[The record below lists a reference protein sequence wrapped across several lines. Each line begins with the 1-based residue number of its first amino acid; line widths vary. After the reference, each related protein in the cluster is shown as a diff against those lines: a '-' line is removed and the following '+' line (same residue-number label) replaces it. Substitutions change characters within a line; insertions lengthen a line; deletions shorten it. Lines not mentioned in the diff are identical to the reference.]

1 MYKLVATDLD
11 GTLLDSRGEVSP
23 RTREVISALEERGI
37 VVVFVTGRPLRWM
50 ETLWEHVGDHGLAV
64 CSNGGIVYDVRT
76 HRVVRSRTIP
86 RTTGLEVADRLRS
99 ELPGTAYALER
110 LDGIAVE
117 EQFGLRFP
125 RPSDLRIG
133 PLEDYFEDDAVVKL
147 LAKHDAHDPEPYWH
161 RVEELVGDLVTT
173 TWSSVGTLVEMSA
186 EQVTKATTLAQVCL
200 DRGIAPEE
208 VVAFGDMPN
217 DLAMLSWAG
226 RSYAMANAHAQVR
239 AAADHV
245 APPHDQD
252 GVAQALEEL
261 FAL

>member
-1 MYKLVATDLD
+1 VYRLVATDLD
-11 GTLLDSRGEVSP
+11 GTLLDAAGEVSP
-23 RTREVISALEERGI
+23 RTREVISALEQRGV

-86 RTTGLEVADRLRS
+86 RATGLEVADRLRS

-117 EQFGLRFP
+117 REFGLRFP
-125 RPSDLRIG
+125 PPADLRVG
-133 PLEDYFEDDAVVKL
+133 PLEEYFEPDAVVKL

-161 RVEELVGDLVTT
+161 RVEDLVGDLVTT

-186 EQVTKATTLAQVCL
+186 DQVTTATTLADLCR
-200 DRGIAPEE
+200 DRGIAPDE

-217 DLAMLSWAG
+217 DLAMLTWAG

-239 AAADHV
+239 RAADAV
-245 APPHDQD
+245 APRHDED
-252 GVAQALEEL
+252 GVARTLEEL
-261 FAL
+261 FDL

>member
-1 MYKLVATDLD
+1 MYRLVATDLD
-11 GTLLDSRGEVSP
+11 GTLLDAAGEVSP
-23 RTREVISALEERGI
+23 RTREVISALEERGV

-86 RTTGLEVADRLRS
+86 RATGLEVADRLRS

-117 EQFGLRFP
+117 REFGLRFP
-125 RPSDLRIG
+125 PPADLRVG
-133 PLEDYFEDDAVVKL
+133 PLEEYFEPDAVVKL

-161 RVEELVGDLVTT
+161 RVEDLVGDLVTT

-186 EQVTKATTLAQVCL
+186 DQVTKATTLADLCR
-200 DRGIAPEE
+200 DRGIAPDE

-217 DLAMLSWAG
+217 DLAMLTWAG

-239 AAADHV
+239 RAADAV
-245 APPHDQD
+245 APRHDED
-252 GVAQALEEL
+252 GVARTLEEL
-261 FAL
+261 FDL